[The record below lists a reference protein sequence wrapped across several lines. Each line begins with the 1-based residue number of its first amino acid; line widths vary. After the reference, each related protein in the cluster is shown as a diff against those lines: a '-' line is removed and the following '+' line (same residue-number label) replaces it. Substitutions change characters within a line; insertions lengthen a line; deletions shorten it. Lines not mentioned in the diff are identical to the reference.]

1 MKYVACLPFKVKEF
15 RDEFMKTC
23 KLDNLLEIDNTENNI
38 GIMASHNLAIKKMYD
53 EDADWL
59 IVMSAA
65 IRFGESGGLDLVEHL
80 GKTEHKIVEAS
91 GVYGW
96 HLIAFHRTVIDA
108 VGEWDTNF
116 TPYGY
121 DDLDYSMR
129 IQKTFTGSHPGNDR
143 SYLWAKEKFDVSD
156 TIMAHSIKIGGLT
169 SSPEHEE
176 ALRKYYKAKWG
187 FFPGGEKSIDDI
199 YNHPF
204 NNPNNNIKYFPKN
217 ENEKY
222 HISRFEEKLV

>member
-1 MKYVACLPFKVKEF
+1 
-15 RDEFMKTC
+15 
-23 KLDNLLEIDNTENNI
+23 LLEIDNTENNI
-38 GIMASHNLAIKKMYD
+38 GIMASHNLGIKKMYD

-65 IRFGESGGLDLVEHL
+65 IRFGESGGLDLVEYL
-80 GKTEHKIVEAS
+80 GKTEYKIVEAS

-129 IQKTFTGSHPGNDR
+129 IQKTFNGSHPGKDR
-143 SYLWAKEKFDVSD
+143 SYLWTREKFDVSD
-156 TIMAHSIKIGGLT
+156 TIMAHSIKIGGLR

-176 ALRKYYKAKWG
+176 AIRQYYKAKWG
-187 FFPGGEKSIDDI
+187 FLPGGEKSIDDI
-199 YNHPF
+199 YDYPF
-204 NNPNNNIKYFPKN
+204 NDPHNDIKYFPKN

-222 HISRFEEKLV
+222 HISGFEKGLI